1 MSETGEVERL
11 RQRVAQLELELAAAA
26 QPPAPAAREHAERS
40 ARWRAAAAAV
50 LITLSCL
57 LAPLAVTAVW
67 ASRQVS
73 DTDRYVETVAPLAN
87 DPAVQSTIADA
98 VTRAIFSYINI
109 PAITTETLN
118 AISKQGLPPRVAANL
133 QALKGPIV
141 NGVESFTR
149 GEVGKV
155 VASPQFATVWKQ
167 ANQTAHTE
175 LVSLLEGKQGGAV
188 SAQNDAVTLNLAPII
203 AQVKQRLVADG
214 YTIANN
220 IPTVNKSIVLVR
232 SDAVTKAQGLYRLLN
247 TLGAWLPVIALFL
260 FAAGVYVAKNHR
272 RTLLLGAL
280 GFAGA
285 MLVLGVALAVARAL
299 YLNAL
304 PAEVLSRDA
313 GGTIFDTLVQ
323 YLRYGLRTVAVLAL
337 VVALGAF
344 FTGPSVSAARTREA
358 LKKGIGSLRGNAE
371 SAGLNTGRFGAWTFA
386 HKRMLLV
393 ASVVG
398 GAIVLTFW
406 SRPTVAVVV
415 VTAGVVLLAVGLIE
429 FLGRPPAAPVT
440 AGHRGGPSAAA

>member
-1 MSETGEVERL
+1 MSDTGEVERL
-11 RQRVAQLELELAAAA
+11 RQRVAQLERELAAAA
-26 QPPAPAAREHAERS
+26 QPSAPAARETAERS
-40 ARWRAAAAAV
+40 ARWRAVTAAV
-50 LITLSCL
+50 LITLSCA
-57 LAPLAVTAVW
+57 LAPLSVAAVW

-98 VTRAIFSYINI
+98 ATRAIFSYINV

-118 AISKQGLPPRVAANL
+118 AISQQGLPPRVAANL

-149 GEVGKV
+149 SEVGKV

-167 ANQTAHTE
+167 ANQTTHTE

-220 IPTVNKSIVLVR
+220 IPAVNTSIVLVR

-247 TLGAWLPVIALFL
+247 ALGVWLPVIALLL
-260 FAAGVYVAKNHR
+260 FATGVYVAGSHR
-272 RTLLLGAL
+272 RALLLGSL
-280 GFAGA
+280 GVAGA
-285 MLVLGVALAVARAL
+285 MLTLGVALAIARPL

-304 PAEVLSRDA
+304 PPEVISREA
-313 GGTIFDTLVQ
+313 GGQIFDTLVRF
-323 YLRYGLRTVAVLAL
+323 LRYGLRAVAVLAL
-337 VVALGAF
+337 VVAIGAF
-344 FTGPSVSAARTREA
+344 FTGPSETAVRTRAA
-358 LKKGIGSLRGNAE
+358 LTKGIGALRGNAE
-371 SAGLNTGRFGAWTFA
+371 SAGLSTGRFGAWTFA
-386 HKRMLLV
+386 HKRILRV
-393 ASVVG
+393 AAIVA
-398 GAIVLTFW
+398 GALVLTFW
-406 SRPTVAVVV
+406 SQPTVTVIV
-415 VTAGVVLLAVGLIE
+415 VTAAVVLIAIGVIE
-429 FLGRPPAAPVT
+429 FLGRPPAVPVIV
-440 AGHRGGPSAAA
+440 GDRGPSAPA

>member
-26 QPPAPAAREHAERS
+26 HPPAPADREHAERS
-40 ARWRAAAAAV
+40 ARWRAVTAAV
-50 LITLSCL
+50 LITLSCA
-57 LAPLAVTAVW
+57 LAPLSVTAVW

-232 SDAVTKAQGLYRLLN
+232 TDAVTKAQGLYRVLN
-247 TLGAWLPVIALFL
+247 TLGVWLPLIALFL
-260 FAAGVYVAKNHR
+260 FATGVYVAGSHR
-272 RTLLLGAL
+272 RALLLGSL
-280 GFAGA
+280 GLAGA
-285 MLVLGVALAVARAL
+285 MLTLGVALAIARPL

-304 PAEVLSRDA
+304 PPEVISRDA
-313 GGTIFDTLVQ
+313 GGQIFDTLVRF
-323 YLRYGLRTVAVLAL
+323 LRYGLRAIAVLAL
-337 VVALGAF
+337 VVAIGAF
-344 FTGPSVSAARTREA
+344 FTGPSETAVRTRAA
-358 LKKGIGSLRGNAE
+358 LTRGIGALRGNAE
-371 SAGLNTGRFGAWTFA
+371 SAGLSTGRFGAWTFA
-386 HKRMLLV
+386 HKRMLRV
-393 ASVVG
+393 ASIAG
-398 GAIVLTFW
+398 GALVLTFW
-406 SRPTVAVVV
+406 SRPTVSVIV
-415 VTAGVVLLAVGLIE
+415 VTAGVVLIAIGLIE
-429 FLGRPPAAPVT
+429 FLGRPPAVPATV
-440 AGHRGGPSAAA
+440 GDHRPSAPA

>member
-1 MSETGEVERL
+1 MSDTGEVERL
-11 RQRVAQLELELAAAA
+11 RQRVAELERELAAAA

-40 ARWRAAAAAV
+40 AKWRAVTAAV
-50 LITLSCL
+50 LITLSCT
-57 LAPLAVTAVW
+57 LAPLSVTAVW
-67 ASRQVS
+67 ASRQIS

-98 VTRAIFSYINI
+98 VTRAIFSYINV

-118 AISKQGLPPRVAANL
+118 AISKQGLPPRVAENL

-155 VASPQFATVWKQ
+155 VASPQFATVWNQ
-167 ANQTAHTE
+167 ANRTAHAE

-220 IPTVNKSIVLVR
+220 IPVVNKSIVLVR
-232 SDAVTKAQGLYRLLN
+232 SDAVTRAQGLYRLLN
-247 TLGAWLPVIALFL
+247 ALGVWLPVIALFL
-260 FAAGVYVAKNHR
+260 FATGVYVAGNHR
-272 RTLLLGAL
+272 RALLLGAL

-285 MLVLGVALAVARAL
+285 MLALGVGLAVARAL

-304 PAEVLSRDA
+304 PPEILSRDA
-313 GGTIFDTLVQ
+313 GGSIFDTLVRF
-323 YLRYGLRTVAVLAL
+323 LRYGLRAVAVLAL
-337 VVALGAF
+337 IVAFGAF
-344 FTGPSVSAARTREA
+344 FTGPSETAVRTRAA
-358 LKKGIGSLRGNAE
+358 LTKGIGALRGGAE

-398 GAIVLTFW
+398 GALVLTFW
-406 SRPTVAVVV
+406 SRPTVTVVV
-415 VTAGVVLLAVGLIE
+415 VTAAVVLFAVGLIE
-429 FLGRPPAAPVT
+429 FLGRPPASPITVGNRGPRAP
-440 AGHRGGPSAAA
+440 A